1 MTEVWLR
8 ACLALRD
15 HYSCTGVE
23 KLMTIGI
30 LEGSLGELA
39 ATKGNLSLLCLLP
52 NAIACFLHEGNLL

>member
-1 MTEVWLR
+1 
-8 ACLALRD
+8 
-15 HYSCTGVE
+15 
-23 KLMTIGI
+23 MTIGI